1 MPDQATTNS
10 MDCTNSANNDKRV
23 LRIAVGTKNP
33 CKIDAVTK
41 AIKQS
46 IRTAA
51 HRRQSTILTGT
62 GLPINDSDDTSYD
75 IQIEGFAVESG
86 VADQPMGDVRYID
99 TFVVANPLSSSHSHA
114 VLLPIFTP
122 YSKRQS
128 KERKIEQ
135 SMHTMRIKNRIEYS
149 LILVLD

>member
-1 MPDQATTNS
+1 MPNQATTNS
-10 MDCTNSANNDKRV
+10 MDCTNSANNNKRV

-51 HRRQSTILTGT
+51 HRST
-62 GLPINDSDDTSYD
+62 GLPINDSEDTSYD

-86 VADQPMGDVRYID
+86 VADQPMGDVSYID
-99 TFVVANPLSSSHSHA
+99 TFVVVNPLSLSHSHA

-135 SMHTMRIKNRIEYS
+135 SMHTMRIKNRIKYS
-149 LILVLD
+149 LI